1 MKTIFK
7 NMKTKKAANRKQAN
21 KVYREEIKDA
31 ATKNDPYPQGWDD
44 EKITDMEHVIV
55 KVGECRTPV
64 EGISED
70 MHKLCAV
77 GINYA
82 NRSGHKLTLLEGAVS
97 YMDIVPYAA
106 IRVRISKAETQPRGE
121 ITVTLNFQA
130 NKVAKTQ
137 TVTLAFDDED
147 ANSQEI
153 HAIIVPII
161 VDENNIVQPVLAEA
175 PASGNAIVITST
187 VSGYSIALDTISAA
201 DIMNL

>member
-1 MKTIFK
+1 MKAIFK
-7 NMKTKKAANRKQAN
+7 NMKTKRAANKKQAH

-82 NRSGHKLTLLEGAVS
+82 NRSGHKLTLVEGAVP
-97 YMDIVPYAA
+97 YADIVPYAA

-121 ITVTLNFQA
+121 VTVTLNFQA
-130 NKVAKTQ
+130 NKIPKTQ

-147 ANSQEI
+147 VNSQEI
-153 HAIIVPII
+153 HAIILPII

-175 PASGNAIVITST
+175 PTSGNAIVINST
-187 VSGYSIALDTISAA
+187 VPGYSIALDTISAA